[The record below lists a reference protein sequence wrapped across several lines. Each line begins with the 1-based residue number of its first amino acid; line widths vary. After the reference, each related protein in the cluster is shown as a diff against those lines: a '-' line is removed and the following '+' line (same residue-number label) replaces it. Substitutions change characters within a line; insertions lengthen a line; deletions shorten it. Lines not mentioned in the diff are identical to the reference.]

1 MDLKKI
7 TDFLN
12 LTTPE
17 IPTETTIKP
26 LGDSDTIEP
35 QIKKFEP
42 TEELLSWRVELNAY
56 KIPKKIIRSGFV
68 FIFLFCIF
76 LVLARDWM
84 LLLLI
89 LGFVFVINILT
100 KTSEKNVMSYK
111 IYSNGFDYCGTFYP
125 WEELTMFFYYE
136 GSQNEIVINT
146 KDSIPGRIYVHFKDE
161 DKSKV
166 DSLLNRYLTKSLVHP
181 KDLFELV
188 IFKIKPYL
196 NLSDEK

>member
-76 LVLARDWM
+76 CEKNHTILIVRCINFPVQYYT
-84 LLLLI
+84 LLL
-89 LGFVFVINILT
+89 
-100 KTSEKNVMSYK
+100 
-111 IYSNGFDYCGTFYP
+111 
-125 WEELTMFFYYE
+125 
-136 GSQNEIVINT
+136 
-146 KDSIPGRIYVHFKDE
+146 
-161 DKSKV
+161 
-166 DSLLNRYLTKSLVHP
+166 
-181 KDLFELV
+181 
-188 IFKIKPYL
+188 
-196 NLSDEK
+196 